1 MTWDK
6 KHDVFELVAGHGT
19 SSDGSWDCGCVY
31 GKYTEADLM
40 LKITKEAV
48 KHLRNSGVKVL
59 TDADKNN
66 NRNMKS
72 CVAWGNHKGV
82 KYYMSVHC
90 DWSGA
95 TKGVAPL
102 YVSKTGKKMA
112 TTVGK
117 SVAKSMGMKW
127 KGAYYRTDLYE
138 LNATNMPAVIFETG
152 CIKKDLKYLKDY
164 EKYGKALAK
173 GICKYIGVEYKEK
186 KKK

>member
-6 KHDVFELVAGHGT
+6 KKDIISVMCGHGT

-48 KHLRNSGVKVL
+48 KYLRKSGVKVL

-117 SVAKSMGMKW
+117 VVAKEMKMKW
-127 KGAYYRTDLYE
+127 KGAFKRTDLFE
-138 LNATNMPAVIFETG
+138 LNATDMPAVIFETG
-152 CIKKDLKYLKDY
+152 AIKADLRYLKDY
-164 EKYGKALAK
+164 KKYGKALAK
-173 GICKYIGVEYKEK
+173 GICKYIGVKFVG
-186 KKK
+186 